1 MASLLASLMVL
12 ANGISAHA
20 RQPLRADVP
29 LPYTLPGLVARRIQ
43 LDLARRLNVPV
54 GNIMIGEATAQT
66 WNDPCL
72 GLASPNES
80 CADRE
85 TKGWQVEVESW
96 QQRWVYRSDRA
107 ARRLRLEPL
116 PNSTDF
122 NQRDFSAEVSQTLLE
137 TVSQQVQQP
146 IESLQ
151 ILEVQAATW
160 DGCLGI
166 AEPDTVCT
174 QEAIPGFRV
183 LVNDGP
189 KEGIGNLQRDS
200 WPDHREFQREWVYHL
215 NEDATQIVQNTT
227 ASDTAG
233 RVGSW
238 FRRASA
244 PPEELAPGV
253 IFQTKAHDYLSEHL
267 YITTL
272 TADGTLSSEQIS
284 LDPGNRAA
292 SEVLSSS
299 QISPEDAAAFERLL
313 RQQNFSN
320 LNQMEYSNEDQG
332 FTMEGFVTLIAPGVS
347 VEYTAAE
354 EDLPVGLQVI
364 LEAWSGLGY

>member
-1 MASLLASLMVL
+1 
-12 ANGISAHA
+12 
-20 RQPLRADVP
+20 
-29 LPYTLPGLVARRIQ
+29 
-43 LDLARRLNVPV
+43 
-54 GNIMIGEATAQT
+54 
-66 WNDPCL
+66 
-72 GLASPNES
+72 PNEN
-80 CADRE
+80 CTDGE
-85 TKGWQVEVESW
+85 TKGWQVNVESW

-122 NQRDFSAEVSQTLLE
+122 NQRDFSADISQTLLE

-146 IESLQ
+146 IKNLQ
-151 ILEVQAATW
+151 VLEVQAATW

-166 AEPDTVCT
+166 VEPDTVCT

-200 WPDHREFQREWVYHL
+200 WPDYREFQREWVYHL
-215 NEDATQIVQNTT
+215 NEDVTQIVQNMT
-227 ASDTAG
+227 ASDTTG

-244 PPEELAPGV
+244 PPEELALEA
-253 IFQTKAHDYLSEHL
+253 IFQTKTHDYLSAHT

-272 TADGTLSSEQIS
+272 TADGTLSSERIS
-284 LDPGNRAA
+284 LDPDSSTA

-313 RQQNFSN
+313 QQQNFSN
-320 LNQMEYSNEDQG
+320 FNQMKYSNEDQG
-332 FTMEGFVTLIAPGVS
+332 FTMEGSTTLIAPGVS
-347 VEYTAAE
+347 VEYSAAE
-354 EDLPVGLQVI
+354 ADLPAGLRAI